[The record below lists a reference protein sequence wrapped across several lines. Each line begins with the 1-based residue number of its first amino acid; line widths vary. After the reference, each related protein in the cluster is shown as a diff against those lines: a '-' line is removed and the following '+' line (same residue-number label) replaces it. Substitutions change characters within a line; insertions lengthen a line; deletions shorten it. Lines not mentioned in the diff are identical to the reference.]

1 MHGVTSAAGGAAM
14 RAARSAAGG
23 FGRSVDAGREAAW
36 TATGGAPTASM
47 TGSPTGP
54 VADAAPGWARRLR
67 SEQTARAHRHTAMQ
81 AVREGDR
88 PGGSANPSLNDK
100 DD

>member
-1 MHGVTSAAGGAAM
+1 SVTAPV
-14 RAARSAAGG
+14 RRSAE
-23 FGRSVDAGREAAW
+23 AGRDAAW
-36 TATGGAPTASM
+36 TATGG
-47 TGSPTGP
+47 SPTSSRQEAAVNTP
-54 VADAAPGWARRLR
+54 ADAAPAWAKRLR

-88 PGGSANPSLNDK
+88 PGVGANPSLNDK

>member
-1 MHGVTSAAGGAAM
+1 
-14 RAARSAAGG
+14 
-23 FGRSVDAGREAAW
+23 
-36 TATGGAPTASM
+36 M
-47 TGSPTGP
+47 TGSHTGP

-67 SEQTARAHRHTAMQ
+67 SEQTARAHSHAAMQ

>member
-1 MHGVTSAAGGAAM
+1 
-14 RAARSAAGG
+14 
-23 FGRSVDAGREAAW
+23 
-36 TATGGAPTASM
+36 M
-47 TGSPTGP
+47 TGSP
-54 VADAAPGWARRLR
+54 AAASSDTAPTWARRLR